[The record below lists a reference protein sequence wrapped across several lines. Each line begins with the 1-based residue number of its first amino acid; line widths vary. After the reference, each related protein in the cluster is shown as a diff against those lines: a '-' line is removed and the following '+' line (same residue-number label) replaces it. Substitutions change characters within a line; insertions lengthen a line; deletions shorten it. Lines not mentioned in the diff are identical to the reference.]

1 MAEPKSHVT
10 LKTGNRPKGP
20 DQREEYEMKPIRMM
34 IALMMA
40 LTFATGAL
48 AGDKLKVVY
57 HVSEIE
63 KVGFALGN
71 MMNHI
76 KGVGGAE
83 NVDLVL
89 VAHGPA
95 LKAFHEMAA
104 NEKISARVATLQ
116 DNGVQFEACGNT
128 MNAQAVGLDGL
139 LPDFVRRDE
148 GGVVR
153 IAQLQS
159 EGYIYIR
166 P

>member
-1 MAEPKSHVT
+1 MNPLRT
-10 LKTGNRPKGP
+10 L
-20 DQREEYEMKPIRMM
+20 M
-34 IALMMA
+34 ALMMA
-40 LTFATGAL
+40 LTLATGAW

-71 MMNHI
+71 MANHI
-76 KGVGGAE
+76 AGVGGPE
-83 NVDLVL
+83 NVELVL

-95 LKAFHEMAA
+95 LKAFHDMAA
-104 NEKISARVATLQ
+104 DEKIAARVKALQ
-116 DNGVQFEACGNT
+116 GDGVHFEACGNT
-128 MNAQAVGLDGL
+128 MNAQAVGLDDL

-159 EGYIYIR
+159 EGYLYIR

>member
-1 MAEPKSHVT
+1 MTVLRTLMAAS
-10 LKTGNRPKGP
+10 L
-20 DQREEYEMKPIRMM
+20 
-34 IALMMA
+34 ALVM
-40 LTFATGAL
+40 ATGAW
-48 AGDKLKVVY
+48 AEDRLKVVY

-71 MMNHI
+71 MRNHI

-83 NVDLVL
+83 NVELVL

-104 NEKISARVATLQ
+104 DPKIMERVAALQ
-116 DNGVQFEACGNT
+116 GDGARFEACGNT
-128 MNAQAVGLDGL
+128 MNAQGVGLDDL
-139 LPDFVRRDE
+139 LPDFARRDE

-159 EGYIYIR
+159 EGYLYIR

>member
-1 MAEPKSHVT
+1 MTKIPT
-10 LKTGNRPKGP
+10 
-20 DQREEYEMKPIRMM
+20 
-34 IALMMA
+34 A
-40 LTFATGAL
+40 LTLMAALLFAGTAW

-57 HVSEIE
+57 HVSDIE

-71 MMNHI
+71 MQNHI
-76 KGVGGAE
+76 NGVGGAD

-95 LKAFHEMAA
+95 LKAFHD
-104 NEKISARVATLQ
+104 ISADDRIMGRVAALQ
-116 DNGVQFEACGNT
+116 GQGVGFEACGNT
-128 MNAQAVGLDGL
+128 MRAQAVELDDLVAG
-139 LPDFVRRDE
+139 FARRDE

-159 EGYIYIR
+159 QGYLYIR

>member
-1 MAEPKSHVT
+1 MNPF
-10 LKTGNRPKGP
+10 R
-20 DQREEYEMKPIRMM
+20 M
-34 IALMMA
+34 IAMLAIA
-40 LTFATGAL
+40 LTMATGAW

-63 KVGFALGN
+63 KVGFVLGN
-71 MMNHI
+71 MANHI
-76 KGVGGAE
+76 KGVGGPE
-83 NVDLVL
+83 NVELVL

-104 NEKISARVATLQ
+104 SEKISARVAALQ
-116 DNGVQFEACGNT
+116 GEGVRFEACGNT
-128 MNAQAVGLDGL
+128 MNAQAVGLDDL

-159 EGYIYIR
+159 QGYLYIR